1 MNNFETT
8 NDFDTLKTI
17 SGVVIEFYELMEV
30 AQGGPVVRDRLING
44 KRLDGR
50 FGGPVVADGTHVYAP
65 IQVRRWLEHLLV

>member
-30 AQGGPVVRDRLING
+30 AQAGSVVGDRLING

-50 FGGPVVADGTHVYAP
+50 FWGPVVADGWYTCLCSYSGKKMVWN
-65 IQVRRWLEHLLV
+65 VF